1 MEFKSYRFDFSSPYQ
16 SAKPYSCKKGSCG
29 IAENKFVQF
38 DREVLEESSNRPIKF
53 LRYSRVH
60 IFVNV
65 LNKSPIANKV
75 CFTCYI
81 LKGRFVEKNIKM
93 RFYSVIFRVN
103 KSHNERG
110 TLELIHLLYTSNFK
124 SNFKI
129 CVLILVPLENYR
141 KLSKNQPTHSRLS
154 A

>member
-29 IAENKFVQF
+29 ITENKFVQF

-65 LNKSPIANKV
+65 LNKSQIANKV

-81 LKGRFVEKNIKM
+81 LKGR
-93 RFYSVIFRVN
+93 
-103 KSHNERG
+103 
-110 TLELIHLLYTSNFK
+110 LLG
-124 SNFKI
+124 KI
-129 CVLILVPLENYR
+129 
-141 KLSKNQPTHSRLS
+141 SKCDFIALFSG
-154 A
+154 